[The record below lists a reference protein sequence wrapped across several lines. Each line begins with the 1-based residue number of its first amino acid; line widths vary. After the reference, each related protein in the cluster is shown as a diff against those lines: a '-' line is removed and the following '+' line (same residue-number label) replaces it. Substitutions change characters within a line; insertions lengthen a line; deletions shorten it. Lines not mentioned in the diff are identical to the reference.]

1 VRRELRDRFGAA
13 ADGRIGKVVR
23 AVRNGTAAAI
33 RTDRSVARTGRSL
46 AAAGRAAERAGD
58 GLDRLLRDLRRRAKE
73 QVEMTR
79 QLLERIR
86 RPGPDRDSGP
96 SR

>member
-1 VRRELRDRFGAA
+1 MRGPHRQ
-13 ADGRIGKVVR
+13 
-23 AVRNGTAAAI
+23 
-33 RTDRSVARTGRSL
+33 RSGPAMRSRSPKEE
-46 AAAGRAAERAGD
+46 GAGD
-58 GLDRLLRDLRRRAKE
+58 GLDRILRHLRRRARE

-79 QLLERIR
+79 QLLERTR